1 MTAGRDVVVWD
12 PWVRLVHWGL
22 VVLLAASWITARLH
36 LMDWHFR
43 SGYAALTLLIFRVLW
58 GFLGS
63 DTARFARF
71 LKSPLAALRHLAHA
85 GRREPDAEVGH
96 NAAGGWMVLVLL
108 ALLLAQALTGLFT
121 YDQIFTYGPLARQV
135 EEDTRD
141 ALSSWHVFIIDI
153 ILAAVAL
160 HVLAVVLYRVVKGHR
175 LARAMVTGRKTLP
188 EGVAAP
194 RLGSPILALALLAG
208 SAAVVAVIASFGD

>member
-1 MTAGRDVVVWD
+1 MAGRAVVVWD

-22 VVLLAASWITARLH
+22 VLLLATSWVTARLH
-36 LMDWHFR
+36 WTDWHFR
-43 SGYAALTLLIFRVLW
+43 AGYAALTLLVFRVLW
-58 GFLGS
+58 GLVGS
-63 DTARFARF
+63 DTARFSRF
-71 LKSPLAALRHLAHA
+71 LKSPVAALRHLAHFP
-85 GRREPDAEVGH
+85 RREPDAEVGH

-108 ALLLAQALTGLFT
+108 GLLLAQAVSGLFT

-135 EEDTRD
+135 SEAWRD
-141 ALSSWHVFIIDI
+141 ALSSWHVSAVNL

-175 LARAMVTGRKTLP
+175 LARAMVTGRKDLP

-194 RLGSPILALALLAG
+194 RLGSPVLAMALLAA
-208 SAAVVAVIASFGD
+208 SAGLVAFIASFGD